1 MVTENQRVLDVA
13 AALRAGD
20 LGAVG
25 PLLLASHASLRD
37 DFEVSTPT
45 VDGLVEKAWSQPG
58 CLGARIMGAG
68 FGGSIIALLER
79 GKEDTFV
86 SAMGRPVI
94 LCATADG
101 AFATAA

>member
-1 MVTENQRVLDVA
+1 VDSEIARVHAFVDALESGRFDRLGRLLNQ
-13 AALRAGD
+13 
-20 LGAVG
+20 
-25 PLLLASHASLRD
+25 SHVSLRD

-79 GKEDTFV
+79 GKEDMFV

-101 AFATAA
+101 AFAKAA

>member
-1 MVTENQRVLDVA
+1 
-13 AALRAGD
+13 
-20 LGAVG
+20 
-25 PLLLASHASLRD
+25 
-37 DFEVSTPT
+37 
-45 VDGLVEKAWSQPG
+45 
-58 CLGARIMGAG
+58 MGAG

-101 AFATAA
+101 AFAKAA